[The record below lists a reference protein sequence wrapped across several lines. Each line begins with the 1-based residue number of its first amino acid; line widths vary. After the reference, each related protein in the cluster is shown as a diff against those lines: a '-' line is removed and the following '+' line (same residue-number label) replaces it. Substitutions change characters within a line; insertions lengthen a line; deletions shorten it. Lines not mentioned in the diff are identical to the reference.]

1 MRGPQGLPA
10 FCINAGLG
18 NSLKASFRID
28 AGLGN
33 AGKLAEAAATRPA
46 AEAAEAEKGSPA
58 AAAATASQAA
68 AETGSPAAVAATA
81 SQAAGS
87 TFATTSAAAT
97 ASAAARLERG
107 LPPGG
112 VPPGEVSGATWAVAP
127 IRAGGQG
134 RKRYATG
141 CDGAVAL
148 CEASEDLYE
157 RASAA
162 YLRDKL
168 TLGSAQTNASHLAW
182 WARRSSALGI
192 PAYPLDVNKI
202 QRMATLLKAGS
213 MSTRR
218 GVSMSGRAT
227 TSPTP
232 SSSRFARASG
242 PANAAWGLRSA
253 PLPSRSGG
261 SLRSLAPSTATWTAR
276 ALAVRAM
283 RRWSAHG
290 GL

>member
-1 MRGPQGLPA
+1 MEPDFLSSLSRETCVPVGTIIIIINASVAILAPATERGMRGPQGLPA

-46 AEAAEAEKGSPA
+46 AEAAEAETGSPA

-141 CDGAVAL
+141 CDGAVA
-148 CEASEDLYE
+148 
-157 RASAA
+157 
-162 YLRDKL
+162 
-168 TLGSAQTNASHLAW
+168 
-182 WARRSSALGI
+182 
-192 PAYPLDVNKI
+192 
-202 QRMATLLKAGS
+202 
-213 MSTRR
+213 
-218 GVSMSGRAT
+218 
-227 TSPTP
+227 
-232 SSSRFARASG
+232 
-242 PANAAWGLRSA
+242 
-253 PLPSRSGG
+253 
-261 SLRSLAPSTATWTAR
+261 
-276 ALAVRAM
+276 
-283 RRWSAHG
+283 
-290 GL
+290 